1 MALGAF
7 WEEILPQN
15 ADKAVQTVILSR
27 TAAPVREKFVY
38 RRTIE
43 PLSTDGRGRYNH
55 FQREI
60 ANIGLGPRW
69 HEPSRPGEKER
80 P

>member
-43 PLSTDGRGRYNH
+43 PLSTDGRGR
-55 FQREI
+55 
-60 ANIGLGPRW
+60 
-69 HEPSRPGEKER
+69 
-80 P
+80 